1 MTSRNKKKGLIQWFT
16 RNILIV
22 MSKKCRRLSLT
33 NSGMKELK
41 QIYRYNHYNPYSYFL
56 SPVVTGA
63 GDGLGKA
70 YSFEVR

>member
-1 MTSRNKKKGLIQWFT
+1 
-16 RNILIV
+16 